1 MRQISGGANMNNQLQ
16 PTFEDVVQKLKVTIA
31 DLQVNKAILESTIDK
46 QAAYIAELE
55 AKLPVEEPTEKES

>member
-1 MRQISGGANMNNQLQ
+1 MDKQQLQ
-16 PTFEDVVQKLKVTIA
+16 PTFEDVVGKLKITIA

-55 AKLPVEEPTEKES
+55 AKLPTEKPKDKES